1 MANLQDLKSLI
12 DASFPGRIYEMMS
25 LNGAAADVV
34 KFTKQTTEDEKA
46 AIQAIIDGFDWNA
59 APPDIA
65 GFFDALGKA
74 IVIDQSLPPEVYPLA
89 LILKDQKELKYQQ
102 IMLQALA
109 SNPVYTKEQK
119 LVLNSLLKQYNLL
132 LPEVATK

>member
-1 MANLQDLKSLI
+1 MADLQDLQKI
-12 DASFPGRIYEMMS
+12 IEVGYPGRVSQM
-25 LNGAAADVV
+25 A
-34 KFTKQTTEDEKA
+34 TKDGTMVNDIRFAPIASEEEKL
-46 AIQAIIDGFDWNA
+46 AISVIVSNFDWTA

-74 IVIDQSLPPEVYPLA
+74 IVIDQALPPEIYPLA

>member
-1 MANLQDLKSLI
+1 MANLQDLKSVI
-12 DASFPGRIYEMMS
+12 DATYPDKVYSMISRDGIS
-25 LNGAAADVV
+25 LSEVRYVAG
-34 KFTKQTTEDEKA
+34 TSPEDKA
-46 AIQAIIDGFDWNA
+46 GIRAIIDSFDWNA
-59 APPDIA
+59 APPDIT

-74 IVIDQSLPPEVYPLA
+74 IVFDQSLPPDIYLLA
-89 LILKDQKELKYQQ
+89 LVLKDQKELKYQQ

>member
-1 MANLQDLKSLI
+1 MLSKDGTTL
-12 DASFPGRIYEMMS
+12 DEVR
-25 LNGAAADVV
+25 
-34 KFTKQTTEDEKA
+34 FTKDTSPEDKVG
-46 AIQAIIDGFDWNA
+46 IQAIIDSFDWNA

-74 IVIDQSLPPEVYPLA
+74 IVFDQSLPPDIYLLA
-89 LILKDQKELKYQQ
+89 LVLKDQKELKYQQ